1 MPPGQWDWVGGA
13 RSVASQSELLK
24 KSIKIM
30 DVRNK
35 NQGLVQKLTFENLSE
50 LFSSVLF
57 FVVRCNK
64 CMKTVK
70 NPNSWNS
77 V

>member
-1 MPPGQWDWVGGA
+1 M
-13 RSVASQSELLK
+13 ASQSELLK

-35 NQGLVQKLTFENLSE
+35 NQGLVQKLNFENLSE

-57 FVVRCNK
+57 FIVRCNK

-70 NPNSWNS
+70 NANSWNS

>member
-57 FVVRCNK
+57 FNC
-64 CMKTVK
+64 
-70 NPNSWNS
+70 
-77 V
+77 